1 MCITQG
7 VLTMAIKKNQICAI
21 CGNRFTIMEGLFL
34 RDLSDILKEQVLKTN
49 SYAKE
54 SSFICLKDLQKIRLE
69 RMQTI
74 IDQDLKIDHD
84 MSDKLKKE
92 MSKDTYVI
100 TNINDTIY
108 GKRSTGQ
115 KLADAVAKFGGSWG
129 FIITFMI
136 ILVAWM
142 VINVVHLFGV
152 NFDPYPFILLNLFLS
167 CVAAIQA
174 PIIMM
179 SQNRETERD
188 RFDSENDYKTN
199 MKSEME
205 IRLLHEKLDQLNE
218 VQWPHIL
225 DIQKMQIEV
234 LSEIE
239 NEIQSLKA
247 SNEKP
252 KDRNTRHPSRENKR
266 V

>member
-1 MCITQG
+1 
-7 VLTMAIKKNQICAI
+7 MAIKKNQICAI

-34 RDLSDILKEQVLKTN
+34 RDLSDLLKEQVIKTN

-54 SSFICLKDLQKIRLE
+54 SSFICLKDMQKLRIA

-74 IDQDLKIDHD
+74 IDQDLDIDRQ

-92 MSKDTYVI
+92 MKKDTYVI

-108 GKRSTGQ
+108 GKRTTGQ
-115 KLADAVAKFGGSWG
+115 RLADGVAKFGGSWG
-129 FIITFMI
+129 FIIAFTVILIVWMTINI
-136 ILVAWM
+136 I
-142 VINVVHLFGV
+142 HLFGV

-167 CVAAIQA
+167 CVAAVQA

-179 SQNRETERD
+179 SQNRQAERD

-205 IRLLHEKLDQLNE
+205 IRILHQKLDQLNE

-247 SNEKP
+247 ENQP
-252 KDRNTRHPSRENKR
+252 KRDRNTRHPSRD
-266 V
+266 